1 MNNLN
6 IFICAHKDFN
16 YYPKNKDVYK
26 IITDK
31 GTLNNNY
38 ELDIIYE
45 ENNKYSILQKSLCE
59 VSRIY
64 YIWKNYKIKDY
75 IGFCHYRRYFEQI
88 PELNENITI
97 VPKKFIFDVYSQ
109 YSACHIIDD
118 YILMREIMHDLYNI
132 SYDKIKVAE
141 SYLYPC
147 NMFIMNKNDFNN
159 YCNFLFSILDKFI
172 SIRNFNNMED
182 IYNYVKQFNSSDI
195 NYQTRLLGFLSERI
209 TSLYIQLFLK
219 NIKEVNI
226 KNV

>member
-1 MNNLN
+1 
-6 IFICAHKDFN
+6 
-16 YYPKNKDVYK
+16 
-26 IITDK
+26 
-31 GTLNNNY
+31 
-38 ELDIIYE
+38 
-45 ENNKYSILQKSLCE
+45 
-59 VSRIY
+59 
-64 YIWKNYKIKDY
+64 
-75 IGFCHYRRYFEQI
+75 
-88 PELNENITI
+88 
-97 VPKKFIFDVYSQ
+97 
-109 YSACHIIDD
+109 
-118 YILMREIMHDLYNI
+118 MREIVHDLYNI